1 MLTSLPGPLLIAIAA
16 VLWALDGILRR
27 SLFSLPPLTIVFFE
41 SLIGTCLLL
50 PFFLRQIKLSET
62 KLSAKTLGLG
72 AVVALLSGL
81 LGTLWFT
88 TALIKVGFI
97 SFSVVF
103 LLQKLQPLFVIA
115 SAHLLL
121 KESLPANYLRW
132 AGLALVAAFFTTFPL
147 GRVNGAEQSAM
158 IIASLFAFGAA
169 AAWGT
174 GTTLSKMLLKTTT
187 VLTAT
192 TLRFFFATVFGFIG
206 LLLISQSPSLVT
218 LSAGQYITLG
228 TIALSTGMV
237 ALYIYYAG
245 LYKTQAKVA
254 TILELTFPM
263 LAIFIDS
270 VLYHTVLHPS
280 QYLAA
285 GVLLFAM
292 WKVSGVETSK
302 IGNRQEKH

>member
-50 PFFLRQIKLSET
+50 PFFMRQT
-62 KLSAKTLGLG
+62 KLSGGITLSRKTLGLG

-103 LLQKLQPLFVIA
+103 LLQKLQPLFAIA
-115 SAHLLL
+115 SARLLL
-121 KESLPANYLRW
+121 KESLPVNYLRW

-174 GTTLSKMLLKTTT
+174 GTTLSKLLLKTTT

-192 TLRFFFATVFGFIG
+192 TLRFFLSTVFGFIG
-206 LLLISQSPSLVT
+206 LLLISQPPSLVT
-218 LSAGQYITLG
+218 LSASQYVTLG

-245 LYKTQAKVA
+245 LRKTQAKIS

-292 WKVSGVETSK
+292 WKVSGVETHQNR
-302 IGNRQEKH
+302 NRQ